1 MPLLLKFKQSFVLSS
16 QGRPE
21 LTPTAIA
28 AGKLLAQRLF
38 GQSSELMDYDNV
50 SYVLFFSKNN
60 LWLFFLKRV
69 FEELCFV
76 TWNPALTAATVELC
90 ARAAPLSRAQ
100 VCARQL
106 LRISQH
112 SSNTLCFLLSRCLPQ
127 SSLPWNMVVLAC
139 QKKQLCSVTDQ
150 IILRYENISSF
161 LVGVRVTL

>member
-90 ARAAPLSRAQ
+90 A
-100 VCARQL
+100 
-106 LRISQH
+106 
-112 SSNTLCFLLSRCLPQ
+112 
-127 SSLPWNMVVLAC
+127 
-139 QKKQLCSVTDQ
+139 
-150 IILRYENISSF
+150 
-161 LVGVRVTL
+161 

>member
-60 LWLFFLKRV
+60 LWLFSWKEFLRNCV
-69 FEELCFV
+69 LSPGIQLWQQPRWSCVPELHLSVVHRCVPGSCCTYFSTAV
-76 TWNPALTAATVELC
+76 TPSASSWAGAYHSLHSPGIWLCWPVRRSSCAA
-90 ARAAPLSRAQ
+90 
-100 VCARQL
+100 
-106 LRISQH
+106 SQI
-112 SSNTLCFLLSRCLPQ
+112 R
-127 SSLPWNMVVLAC
+127 
-139 QKKQLCSVTDQ
+139 
-150 IILRYENISSF
+150 
-161 LVGVRVTL
+161 